1 MPCAVVDVN
10 DLSRV
15 TGEFQILGKSQG
27 VDEELLRVALL
38 RNPQGNGDQQTP
50 LVLVR
55 HDPDRRD
62 VIVQAGRADERAR
75 KERRRRGVKYAQ
87 K

>member
-1 MPCAVVDVN
+1 
-10 DLSRV
+10 
-15 TGEFQILGKSQG
+15 
-27 VDEELLRVALL
+27 
-38 RNPQGNGDQQTP
+38 
-50 LVLVR
+50 VLVR

>member
-1 MPCAVVDVN
+1 M
-10 DLSRV
+10 
-15 TGEFQILGKSQG
+15 QILGKSEG
-27 VDEELLRVALL
+27 VDEDIVRVALL

-62 VIVQAGRADERAR
+62 AIVEAGRADERER